1 MGGGVAEVIEFFDD
15 FDNLDDLDNLERKG
29 LFMKHLL
36 TLTLAGL
43 AAASASAKVESH
55 WDGGRNTPVHRL
67 ALNDEFGDPIVP
79 GAPDALPLST
89 RMTCGQCHDY
99 DTIASGWHFN
109 MSSTN
114 AVAGR
119 PAQPWFLIDPLSGSQ
134 IPMSLR
140 GWPGT
145 YRPGQL
151 GMTDW
156 EWVYAFGRHLP
167 GGDVADPKDLYAE
180 GGPNARWD
188 VSGPVE
194 INCFAC
200 HSQSK
205 AYDHSEWVR
214 LILRQNF
221 RWAATGALGLGE
233 IRGMGSR
240 VADYWGVLRGL
251 NRDDAVF
258 AVPPHVV
265 YDTRQF
271 DAKNRA
277 VLDVGAPRSENCL
290 NCHSTSQAGM
300 PHKDIDG
307 DVHLR
312 AGMSCADC
320 HGNGEDHA
328 TARGYEGDTTG
339 KMDKTRASA
348 SCVGCHM
355 GTDLAKAG
363 RHGAPAPKHTGIPVS
378 HFRELTCTACHSGV
392 TEDGALAQVR
402 TSRANRMG
410 VYGRARWVTSQPFIL
425 EPVFVR
431 NDAGK
436 IEPRR
441 MAWPAF
447 WGVRDGSDAAKI
459 EPLRPEAV
467 AAACAGLL
475 DVREQ
480 AGAVLATLATDPNRP
495 GTPVLAVDGKLF
507 KTDVDGR
514 AEPAGEAAQ
523 ASGLFYQTATN
534 LVAVI
539 PAFDPHA
546 DTEKMTEEQ
555 LVVRQDNEKKLS
567 NLLQT
572 LDASPF
578 AATNG
583 YGAVVYGD
591 TLFFR
596 GGADDAMISTNAP
609 VKADAPAAGWYK
621 DGAFT
626 PLVSA
631 YVAGNVRELGGSEC
645 TVTEGMV
652 AAGLKRLAET
662 GQKGAVYVAHGQVWE
677 LAADGTLS
685 ARIEKAAEAVSWAVG
700 HDVRPARMA
709 RGAKPAKCAD
719 CHTVDSPFFFA
730 KVTSTGPLLTA
741 RTLVKAQSAFM
752 GLSGSY
758 NKVFGTTFL
767 MRPFFKIFLWAVFAV
782 LVLVAVAF
790 VSAAVP
796 VVLAKG
802 GIPYGKPSEKLMAM
816 IDKGAAAGLGLAG
829 VYLGLSG
836 LLGWFFH
843 LMTGYILVFHMVAG
857 GLFAACL
864 VALIWLRGGR
874 RIANPKRSPLWM
886 VAMVL
891 GVGVVFT
898 AVAPMMTWFG
908 EEWQWAMLWAHRLVA
923 MAFLA
928 VAAWMLLTG
937 GRKE

>member
-1 MGGGVAEVIEFFDD
+1 
-15 FDNLDDLDNLERKG
+15 
-29 LFMKHLL
+29 MKKLL
-36 TLTLAGL
+36 SITLAC
-43 AAASASAKVESH
+43 AAVSAFATVESH

-67 ALNDEFGDPIVP
+67 ALNDEFGDAIVP
-79 GAPDALPLST
+79 GTPNALPLST
-89 RMTCGQCHDY
+89 RKTCGQCHDY
-99 DTIASGWHFN
+99 DAIASGWHFN
-109 MSSTN
+109 MSGTN
-114 AVAGR
+114 TAHGR
-119 PAQPWFLIDPLSGSQ
+119 RGEPWFLIDPLSGSQ

-140 GWPGT
+140 GWQGT
-145 YRPGQL
+145 HTPGQL

-156 EWVYAFGRHLP
+156 EWTYTFGRHMP
-167 GGDVADPKDLYAE
+167 GGDRADPKDLYAE
-180 GGPNARWD
+180 GGPHARWD

-200 HSQSK
+200 HSQSTD
-205 AYDHSEWVR
+205 YDHSEWVR

-221 RWAATGALGLGE
+221 RWAATGAIGLGE

-251 NRDDAVF
+251 NRDDAVY

-271 DAKNRA
+271 DAKNRT
-277 VLDVGAPRSENCL
+277 VLQVGAPRNENCL

-328 TARGYEGDTTG
+328 IARGYEGDTTG

-355 GTDLAKAG
+355 GTDLARAG
-363 RHGAPAPKHTGIPVS
+363 RHGAPAPKHVGIPVS
-378 HFRELTCTACHSGV
+378 HFKELSCTACHAGV
-392 TEDGALAQVR
+392 TDEGMLAEVR

-410 VYGRARWVTSQPFIL
+410 VYGRARWATPQPFIL

-431 NDAGK
+431 NEADK

-441 MAWPAF
+441 MTWPAF
-447 WGVRDGSDAAKI
+447 WGVRSENDAASI
-459 EPLRPEAV
+459 SPLRPETV
-467 AAACAGLL
+467 TAACAGLL

-480 AGAVLATLATDPNRP
+480 IGALLGTLATDPNVP
-495 GTPVLAVDGKLF
+495 GTPVLAIGGKLF
-507 KTDVDGR
+507 KKHLDGY
-514 AEPAGEAAQ
+514 AEPAGDTTQ
-523 ASGLFYQTATN
+523 ADGVYYQTATN
-534 LVAVI
+534 LIAVI

-546 DTEKMTEEQ
+546 DTEKMNDEQ
-555 LVVRQDNEKKLS
+555 LEARQNNEKRLS

-572 LDASPF
+572 LDASAA

-583 YGAVVYGD
+583 FGAVVYGD
-591 TLFFR
+591 TLYFR
-596 GGADDAMISTNAP
+596 GGDADAMISTNAP
-609 VKADAPAAGWYK
+609 AKSDAPAVGWYK

-626 PLVSA
+626 ALVSA
-631 YVAGNVRELGGSEC
+631 YAAKNVKELGGSAC
-645 TVTEGMV
+645 SITETMV
-652 AAGLKRLAET
+652 AAALKRLSEAGHT
-662 GQKGAVYVAHGQVWE
+662 RAVYVAHGQVWE
-677 LAADGTLS
+677 LAADGSLS
-685 ARIEKAAEAVSWAVG
+685 AKVEKAAEPVSWAVG

-709 RGAKPAKCAD
+709 RGARPAKCAD
-719 CHTVDSPFFFA
+719 CHTVGSAFFFA
-730 KVTSTGPLLTA
+730 KVASTGPLLTA
-741 RTLVKAQSAFM
+741 RTLVKAQNEFM

-767 MRPFFKIFLWAVFAV
+767 MRPFFKIFLWAVFAI

-790 VSAAVP
+790 TAAAVP
-796 VVLAKG
+796 ALLAKG
-802 GIPYGKPSEKLMAM
+802 GVPYGKPAEHLMVL
-816 IDKGAAAGLGLAG
+816 IDRGAATALALASI
-829 VYLGLSG
+829 YLGLSG

-843 LMTGYILVFHMVAG
+843 LMTGYILVFHMVGG

-874 RIANPKRSPLWM
+874 RIANTRRNALWM
-886 VAMVL
+886 VVMLL

-908 EEWQWAMLWAHRLVA
+908 EGWQWAMLWSHRLVG

-928 VAAWMLLTG
+928 VSAWMLLTG

>member
-1 MGGGVAEVIEFFDD
+1 M
-15 FDNLDDLDNLERKG
+15 KK
-29 LFMKHLL
+29 LFIV
-36 TLTLAGL
+36 TLACIAGI
-43 AAASASAKVESH
+43 ASAKVESH

-67 ALNDEFGDPIVP
+67 ALRDEFGDPIVP
-79 GAPDALPLST
+79 TAPNALPVST

-99 DTIASGWHFN
+99 DTIAKGMHFN
-109 MSSTN
+109 MSCTN
-114 AVAGR
+114 AVSGR
-119 PAQPWFLIDPLSGSQ
+119 PAQPWFLVDPQSGSQ

-145 YRPGQL
+145 YKPGQL

-156 EWVYAFGRHLP
+156 EWTYTFGRHLP
-167 GGDVADPKDLYAE
+167 GGDIADPKDLYAE
-180 GGPNARWD
+180 GGPNARWN
-188 VSGPVE
+188 VSGPME

-214 LILRQNF
+214 LVMRQNY

-251 NRDDAVF
+251 NRDDSVF
-258 AVPPHVV
+258 AVPPHVA

-271 DAKNRA
+271 DSKDRA

-312 AGMSCADC
+312 AGMSCTDC
-320 HGNGEDHA
+320 HGSGEDHA
-328 TARGYEGDTTG
+328 TARGYEGDNTG
-339 KMDKTRASA
+339 TMDKTRASA

-355 GTDLAKAG
+355 GTDVVKAG
-363 RHGAPAPKHTGIPVS
+363 RFGAPAPKHTGIPLS
-378 HFRELTCTACHSGV
+378 HFNELSCTTCHSGV
-392 TEDGALAQVR
+392 TEDGELAQVR

-410 VYGRARWVTSQPFIL
+410 VYGRARWATPQPYIL
-425 EPVFVR
+425 EPVFVK

-447 WGVRDGSDAAKI
+447 WASREGDSYLPLNPESLTETLGDAM
-459 EPLRPEAV
+459 
-467 AAACAGLL
+467 
-475 DVREQ
+475 DVRAQ
-480 AGAVLATLATDPNRP
+480 LGVVLETLASNQRAP
-495 GTPVLAVDGKLF
+495 GNPVYVAKGAIIDRNADNQAIVTGKADVPDGYY
-507 KTDVDGR
+507 
-514 AEPAGEAAQ
+514 
-523 ASGLFYQTATN
+523 YQTATN
-534 LVAVI
+534 LVALLPVLDYDE
-539 PAFDPHA
+539 A
-546 DTEKMTEEQ
+546 EEEE
-555 LVVRQDNEKKLS
+555 LKAPMRELA
-567 NLLQT
+567 QT
-572 LDASPF
+572 LDVSAF
-578 AATNG
+578 VQANG
-583 YGAVVYGD
+583 VAGAFWLGSKIYYNTYTPKGVPVI
-591 TLFFR
+591 
-596 GGADDAMISTNAP
+596 GADGKTQLKDADGKDLEREGLQWTFVSTAAP
-609 VKADAPAAGWYK
+609 SASDRAIVGWVDADK
-621 DGAFT
+621 KFT
-626 PLVSA
+626 PWLTDYIVENA
-631 YVAGNVRELGGSEC
+631 AALAETDQTL
-645 TVTEGMV
+645 TEAML
-652 AAGLKRLAET
+652 AEGLKRLAA
-662 GQKGAVYVAHGQVWE
+662 KGEVKNPVYIAHGQVWE

-685 ARIEKAAEAVSWAVG
+685 AKVEKAAEAVSWAVG

-741 RTLVKAQSAFM
+741 RTLVKAQNAFM

-767 MRPFFKIFLWAVFAV
+767 MRPFFKIFLWAVFAI

-796 VVLAKG
+796 AVLAQG
-802 GIPYGKPSEKLMAM
+802 GIPYGKPSEKLMVMA
-816 IDKGAAAGLGLAG
+816 DKCAAAGLILASL
-829 VYLGLSG
+829 YLGLSG
-836 LLGWFFH
+836 VLGWFFH
-843 LMTGYILVFHMVAG
+843 WMTGYILVFHMVAG
-857 GLFAACL
+857 GLFATCL
-864 VALIWLRGGR
+864 VALIWLRGGK
-874 RIANPKRSPLWM
+874 RIVNRKRNALWM

-891 GVGVVFT
+891 GVGVLFT

-908 EEWQWAMLWAHRLVA
+908 SDWQVVLLWAHRIVT

-928 VAAWMLLTG
+928 VSAWMCLTG